1 MGMLTIQSP
10 LCGDEAARRDAR
22 TNGVLRMD
30 FTRAWSAKI
39 PRQSQNG
46 CLGGRVSGM
55 APKDVDESVK
65 YDCIKTLS
73 EEVQPNIIVI
83 LNTPKK

>member
-1 MGMLTIQSP
+1 MNTCVLPTPIRIASSSSLRPRDDMGMLTIQSP

-39 PRQSQNG
+39 PGRSQNS
-46 CLGGRVSGM
+46 CFGGR
-55 APKDVDESVK
+55 
-65 YDCIKTLS
+65 LL
-73 EEVQPNIIVI
+73 IIVI
-83 LNTPKK
+83 MIITII